1 MTMAG
6 PQSRRRVLH
15 VAADSTL
22 AFVGIVTLAFILMPV
37 AVVFA
42 VSLTAGESFAIPT
55 GALSLRWYG
64 ELFGDAH
71 WRHAFFNSVSIGVLS
86 TLGALVLGLPA
97 AYAAT
102 RYDYRG
108 KFVVEGL
115 ALSPLLLP
123 TVAIAAG
130 QYLLLAKLSISGTML
145 AIVLTHIVYVMP
157 FVFIICGLGIA
168 AIDPQLEAAA
178 FSLGASR
185 WTIFRRILLPN
196 MLPSVV
202 AAALL
207 CFVSSFD
214 ELVLALFV
222 GGGVKTVPLT
232 ILGELKYQL
241 KPTIAALSVS
251 LSLFTVTAASLAIL
265 LMRRGKVK
273 LGAVV
278 S

>member
-1 MTMAG
+1 MTKARHR
-6 PQSRRRVLH
+6 PRRRALH

>member
-1 MTMAG
+1 MTA
-6 PQSRRRVLH
+6 SRLSRKQHSLNLV
-15 VAADSTL
+15 VDSTL
-22 AFVGIVTLAFILMPV
+22 ALVGFVTLTFILMPV

-55 GALSLRWYG
+55 EALSLRWYG

-71 WRHAFFNSVSIGVLS
+71 WRQAFFNSVAIGLLS
-86 TLGALVLGLPA
+86 TLGALLLGLPA

-108 KFVVEGL
+108 KFLVEGL

-123 TVAIAAG
+123 TVAIAAA
-130 QYLLLAKLSISGTML
+130 QYLLLAKLNLSGTML

-157 FVFIICGLGIA
+157 FVFIICGLGIG

-232 ILGELKYQL
+232 IFGELKYQL

-251 LSLFTVTAASLAIL
+251 LSLFTVTAASVAIL
-265 LMRRGKVK
+265 LMRRARVK
-273 LGAVV
+273 LGAMV

>member
-1 MTMAG
+1 MTATR
-6 PQSRRRVLH
+6 PHSRRLPLDMV
-15 VAADSTL
+15 VDSTL
-22 AFVGIVTLAFILMPV
+22 AVVGLVTLIFILMPV

-71 WRHAFFNSVSIGVLS
+71 WRQAFFNSVAIGLFATS
-86 TLGALVLGLPA
+86 GALLLGLPA

-102 RYDYRG
+102 RYEYRG
-108 KFVVEGL
+108 KFLVEGL

-130 QYLLLAKLSISGTML
+130 QYLLLAKLSLSGTML

-157 FVFIICGLGIA
+157 FVFVICGLGIA

-222 GGGVKTVPLT
+222 AGGVKTVPLT

-251 LSLFTVTAASLAIL
+251 LSLFTVTSASLAIL

-278 S
+278 L

>member
-1 MTMAG
+1 MT
-6 PQSRRRVLH
+6 QSRSQPRRRALH
-15 VAADSTL
+15 IAADSTL
-22 AFVGIVTLAFILMPV
+22 AFVGVVTLAFILMPV

-42 VSLTAGESFAIPT
+42 VSLTVGESFAIPT

-71 WRHAFFNSVSIGVLS
+71 WRNAFFNSFSICVLA

>member
-1 MTMAG
+1 MTA
-6 PQSRRRVLH
+6 SRLSRKQHSLNLV
-15 VAADSTL
+15 VDSTL
-22 AFVGIVTLAFILMPV
+22 ALVGFVTLTFILMPV

-55 GALSLRWYG
+55 EALSLRWYG

-71 WRHAFFNSVSIGVLS
+71 WRQAFFNSVAIGLLS
-86 TLGALVLGLPA
+86 TLGALLLGLPA

-102 RYDYRG
+102 RYHYRG
-108 KFVVEGL
+108 KFLVEGL

-123 TVAIAAG
+123 TVAIAAA
-130 QYLLLAKLSISGTML
+130 QYLLLAKLNLSGTML

-157 FVFIICGLGIA
+157 FVFIICGLGIG

-232 ILGELKYQL
+232 IFGELKYQL

-251 LSLFTVTAASLAIL
+251 LSLFTVTAASVAIL
-265 LMRRGKVK
+265 LMRRARVK
-273 LGAVV
+273 LGAMV

>member
-1 MTMAG
+1 MTKSG
-6 PQSRRRVLH
+6 PQSRRRILH
-15 VAADSTL
+15 IAADSTL
-22 AFVGIVTLAFILMPV
+22 ALVGIVTLAFILMPV

-185 WTIFRRILLPN
+185 WTIFRRILIPN

>member
-1 MTMAG
+1 MTKAR
-6 PQSRRRVLH
+6 PRPRRRALH
-15 VAADSTL
+15 IAADSTL

-265 LMRRGKVK
+265 LMRSGKVK

>member
-1 MTMAG
+1 MTA
-6 PQSRRRVLH
+6 PRPSRRQHPFNRVVDAIL
-15 VAADSTL
+15 SL
-22 AFVGIVTLAFILMPV
+22 VGFVTLTFILMPV

-55 GALSLRWYG
+55 EALSLRWYG

-71 WRHAFFNSVSIGVLS
+71 WRQAFFNSVAIGLLS
-86 TLGALVLGLPA
+86 TLGALLLGLPA

-108 KFVVEGL
+108 KFLVEGL

-123 TVAIAAG
+123 TVAIAAA
-130 QYLLLAKLSISGTML
+130 QYLLLAKLNVSGTML
-145 AIVLTHIVYVMP
+145 AVVLTHIVYVMP
-157 FVFIICGLGIA
+157 FVFIICGLGIG

-241 KPTIAALSVS
+241 KPTIAAPSVS
-251 LSLFTVTAASLAIL
+251 LSLFTVTAASVAIL
-265 LMRRGKVK
+265 LMRHGKVK

>member
-1 MTMAG
+1 MT
-6 PQSRRRVLH
+6 QSRSHQKRRVLH
-15 VAADSTL
+15 IAADSTL

-37 AVVFA
+37 VVVFA

-71 WRHAFFNSVSIGVLS
+71 WRHAFFNSVAIGLLS
-86 TLGALVLGLPA
+86 TFGALVLGLPA

-102 RYDYRG
+102 RYSYRG

-196 MLPSVV
+196 MLPSVI

>member
-1 MTMAG
+1 MTEARHR
-6 PQSRRRVLH
+6 PRRRALH

>member
-1 MTMAG
+1 
-6 PQSRRRVLH
+6 L
-15 VAADSTL
+15 
-22 AFVGIVTLAFILMPV
+22 VGIVTLAFILMPV

-185 WTIFRRILLPN
+185 WTIFRRILIPN

>member
-251 LSLFTVTAASLAIL
+251 LSLFTVTAANLAIL
-265 LMRRGKVK
+265 LMRSGKVK

>member
-1 MTMAG
+1 MTKARHR
-6 PQSRRRVLH
+6 PRRRALH
-15 VAADSTL
+15 IAADSTL

-37 AVVFA
+37 VVVFA

>member
-1 MTMAG
+1 MTKA
-6 PQSRRRVLH
+6 PHRPRRRALH